1 MAAIQT
7 KAQECPPE
15 AIAIVGMDCIY
26 PGARN
31 LSEFWRKL
39 VAGDTCL
46 TPVPPDR
53 WGGQEAAGLPQVPG
67 GFIDDYA
74 EFDPLAFGI
83 PPSEVQE
90 GDPEQFLILTVIDR
104 ALRDIRGA
112 SRHTPEKTEIVIGR
126 GSYISNGA
134 EHIYQR
140 TEVIGQVTELL
151 GQILPESAAG
161 LTPIIRER
169 LLAALPPISAEVV
182 ACAMPNLTSGRAAN
196 RLNVMGRNFTVDAA
210 CASSLIAVDNVVR
223 SLRERRCDL
232 GLAAGLHIQQKQAFW
247 QCFQTLGALS
257 KTGACRP
264 YASDADGLLMGEG
277 IAAVALK
284 RLSDALRDGDRIYA
298 TIRSVGV
305 ASDGRGSA
313 VMTPRIEGEA
323 LAMRRAYDDVKID
336 PRSVG
341 LIEGHG
347 TATTAGDSTEIE
359 ALHTVFGKEG
369 DSVALGSVK
378 SMIGHAMP
386 AAGMAGLIKTALAI
400 YHRVLPPTL
409 NVKKV
414 HPKLEGSRFAVN
426 TTLRPWVC
434 RPEKPRRAGVNAF
447 GFGGINAHAVLEEV
461 DDKKTWQSETPYSH
475 ELLLMSAASAA
486 ELLERMQF
494 CSRRAATLADN
505 DLADICYTEN
515 LRFSRD
521 HAVRLAVVVKNRAD
535 LIAKLAKAPAM
546 LTEHKDSFWQD
557 SGIYFGS
564 KQYSGKVGILFPG
577 IGFPGLAGGY
587 TERLAELYL
596 HFPEVRQE
604 LDLVDSLTRP
614 AENTEPLSFKLFPPA
629 MLNRADLTRIERE
642 LVWSEESPIGMSMAN
657 AASWRLLRSFG
668 IEPDA
673 IVGFSLGELSAL
685 FASELIPPER
695 FNLDTMRQVQSL
707 MKDLAEPGEGG
718 EALWAM
724 LGTGAEQA
732 EAIMHRIPGTLS
744 VTIDVSPTQVFIGG
758 DAAGVRET
766 LRQLEQMGIW
776 GQALPSL
783 PFLAPFLRVHTAMAG
798 PMEARF
804 RAILEQLPIGK
815 AKFKIYSGTVYTPYP
830 EKPADVRDMI
840 LASVTNPV
848 RIRDAVKRF
857 YEDGVRVFIQL
868 GAGGKMLSNIQNTL
882 DGLDHIALS
891 TDLQHRTGLEQ
902 IMHLLGH
909 LGSLAIP
916 FEVSGL
922 YRYRKCRNLDET
934 AAPTKNGLR
943 KLSLKP
949 PRLGLTAPD
958 AAWIRSQYPVAQPVP
973 EPLELPMAAAATAPN
988 GSPVIG
994 QTAAMMQ
1001 RFLEVQKAW
1010 DETDDLLMHQFL
1022 DTQQAG
1028 ALALFG
1034 GGSQPIEINP
1044 GQISPAEERMRRPFV
1059 GQIQYFIPG
1068 QELESI
1074 LVLDLE
1080 HHVFLKQHALLNVP
1094 EGLKPPEERLATLP
1108 LTFEIETLSQVAE
1121 ALLPDLHVV
1130 ACHSLEAKKWI
1141 ALESSRTLAI
1151 TIRAKRVGDT
1161 EVEVELQPEG
1171 HDKPAFRGRATLAFE
1186 APEPPAPLEQHYD
1199 RACPHTSDEFYAVG
1213 PMFHGPI
1220 FCLIRSFQGMSDWDI
1235 GAELVAGGPA
1245 ECVAEPPSQ
1254 WVFEPLLL
1262 DALQQIVGYRAWLD
1276 GWFTM
1281 PTGMKRITRF
1291 GPPPAPG
1298 SRIRAAVKYRKLD
1311 GRRIEADYEAYD
1323 ENGRLWIRVD
1333 SLQAWRVLCPKT
1345 LLEANHKPREG
1356 YLATPWASGVDSIAG
1371 CRVGSSN
1378 FGDINPDWIARL
1390 YLRQNE
1396 WEAYKKRPARDWL
1409 LGRIAAKDAVRAFLR
1424 DSKGM
1429 LLHPLEMEI
1438 ANEADGAPRVVL
1450 PHIASLVLS
1459 IAHIEDEAIAIASQS
1474 EGIGVDLAAV
1484 KPRDREFSD
1493 FAFSR
1498 SELDLFPRS
1507 TRDAWIHR
1515 GWCAKEAAVKA
1526 FRLGF
1531 AQMPDFHIEE
1541 IDESTG
1547 ALTMHWRSR
1556 QINVSAKTWIEG
1568 NRAIAVVDA
1577 PLIPAT
1583 LSESRPH

>member
-7 KAQECPPE
+7 KGQESLPE
-15 AIAIVGMDCIY
+15 PIAIVGMDCIY
-26 PGARN
+26 PGAAN
-31 LSEFWRKL
+31 LAEFWRKL
-39 VAGDTCL
+39 VQGTTCL

-53 WGGQEAAGLPQVPG
+53 WGGLAAADLPQVPG
-67 GFIDDYA
+67 GFIDEFA

-140 TEVIGQVTELL
+140 TEVIAQVTEVLS
-151 GQILPESAAG
+151 QILPDAAAG
-161 LTPIIRER
+161 LTPLIRER

-257 KTGACRP
+257 KSGSCRP
-264 YASDADGLLMGEG
+264 YSADADGLLMGEG

-298 TIRSVGV
+298 SIRSVGV
-305 ASDGRGSA
+305 ASDGRGAA
-313 VMTPRIEGEA
+313 VMTPRIDGEA
-323 LAMRRAYDDVKID
+323 LAIRRAHEEAKID
-336 PRSVG
+336 PQSVT

-347 TATTAGDSTEIE
+347 TATVAGDSTEIE
-359 ALHTVFGKEG
+359 ALHAVFGKEG
-369 DSVALGSVK
+369 DSIALGSVK

-409 NVKKV
+409 NVKKI

-426 TTLRPWVC
+426 TALRPWVS
-434 RPEKPRRAGVNAF
+434 RPENPRRAGVNAF
-447 GFGGINAHAVLEEV
+447 GFGGINAHAVLEQV
-461 DDKKTWQSETPYSH
+461 DDKKTWQSDTPYSH
-475 ELLLMSAASAA
+475 DLLLISAASNA
-486 ELLERMQF
+486 ELLDRIEF
-494 CSRRAATLADN
+494 CSLRATTLPDSS
-505 DLADICYTEN
+505 LSDICYTEN

-521 HAVRLAVVVKNRAD
+521 HAVRLGVVAKSRTD
-535 LIAKLAKAPAM
+535 LIAKLARVPA
-546 LTEHKDSFWQD
+546 LLAEHKESFWQD
-557 SGIYFGS
+557 SGGIYFGS
-564 KQYSGKVGILFPG
+564 KQYPGKLGVLFPG

-596 HFPEVRQE
+596 HFPEVREE
-604 LDLVDSLTRP
+604 LDLVDSLTRQDQ
-614 AENTEPLSFKLFPPA
+614 NTEPLSFKLFPPPL
-629 MLNRADLTRIERE
+629 LNRGDLARIERE
-642 LVWSEESPIGMSMAN
+642 LAWSEESPIGMSMAN
-657 AASWRLLRSFG
+657 MASWRLLRSFG
-668 IEPDA
+668 IKPDA
-673 IVGFSLGELSAL
+673 LVGFSLGELSAL

-695 FNLDTMRQVQSL
+695 FNLDTMRQVQGL
-707 MKDLAEPGEGG
+707 MKNMAESDEPND
-718 EALWAM
+718 ALWAM
-724 LGTGAEQA
+724 VGTGAEQA
-732 EAIMHRIPGTLS
+732 EAIMHRIAGTLS

-804 RAILEQLPIGK
+804 RSILETIPIGT
-815 AKFKIYSGTVYTPYP
+815 AKFKVYSGTVSTPYP

-857 YEDGVRVFIQL
+857 YEEGVRVFIQL

-909 LGSLAIP
+909 LATLAVP
-916 FEVSGL
+916 FEVSAL
-922 YRYRKCRNLDET
+922 YKHRKCRNLDEPV
-934 AAPTKNGLR
+934 APTRSSVR

-949 PRLGLTAPD
+949 PRIGLSGED
-958 AAWIRSQYPVAQPVP
+958 AAWIRSRYPVAQPAPAPTPEQVP
-973 EPLELPMAAAATAPN
+973 QTMAVAASATN
-988 GSPVIG
+988 GSVMG
-994 QTAAMMQ
+994 QTVAMMQ
-1001 RFLEVQKAW
+1001 RFLDVQKAW
-1010 DETDDLLMHQFL
+1010 DMNDDHLMHQFL
-1022 DTQQAG
+1022 ETQQAG
-1028 ALALFG
+1028 AQALFNTAPRPV
-1034 GGSQPIEINP
+1034 QF
-1044 GQISPAEERMRRPFV
+1044 SPAEARMRRPFV
-1059 GQIQYFIPG
+1059 GQLQYFIPG

-1080 HHVFLKQHALLNVP
+1080 HHVFLKDHALLNVP
-1094 EGLKPPEERLATLP
+1094 KALKPPEERLATLP

-1130 ACHSLEAKKWI
+1130 ECHSLEAKKWI

-1151 TIRAKRVGDT
+1151 TIRARRVGDA

-1186 APEPPAPLEQHYD
+1186 PPAPPPPLEQKYD
-1199 RACPHTSDEFYAVG
+1199 RACPHTAEEFYAVG
-1213 PMFHGPI
+1213 PMFHGPM
-1220 FCLIRSFQGMSDWDI
+1220 FCLIRSFRGMSDNDL
-1235 GAELVAGGPA
+1235 GADLVAGGPA
-1245 ECVAEPPSQ
+1245 ECVAEPPAQ

-1291 GPPPAPG
+1291 GPPPPPG
-1298 SRIRAAVKYRKLD
+1298 SRIRASVRYRKLD

-1356 YLATPWASGVDSIAG
+1356 YLAAPWASGDETLSC

-1378 FGDINPDWIARL
+1378 FGDVNPDWIARL
-1390 YLRQNE
+1390 YLRASE
-1396 WEAYKKRPARDWL
+1396 WEQYKQRPARDWL
-1409 LGRIAAKDAVRAFLR
+1409 LGRIAAKDAVRALFR
-1424 DSKGM
+1424 DRKGI
-1429 LLHPLEMEI
+1429 LLHPLEVEI
-1438 ANEADGAPRVVL
+1438 VNEADGAPRLTV
-1450 PHIASLVLS
+1450 PPMPSIALS
-1459 IAHIEDEAIAIASQS
+1459 IAHIEDEAIAIATES

-1484 KPRDREFSD
+1484 KARGREFSD
-1493 FAFSR
+1493 FAFSK
-1498 SELDLFPRS
+1498 SELALFPQ
-1507 TRDAWIHR
+1507 AALEGWIHR

-1531 AQMPDFHIEE
+1531 AEMPDFHIEG

-1547 ALTMHWRSR
+1547 SLFMNWRSQHVQVCAR
-1556 QINVSAKTWIEG
+1556 SWIEG

-1577 PLIPAT
+1577 AVLVPEP
-1583 LSESRPH
+1583 